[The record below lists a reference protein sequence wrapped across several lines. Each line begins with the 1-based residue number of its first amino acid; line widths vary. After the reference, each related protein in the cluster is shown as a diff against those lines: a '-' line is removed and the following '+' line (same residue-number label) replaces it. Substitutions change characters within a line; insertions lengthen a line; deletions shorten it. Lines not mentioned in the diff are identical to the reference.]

1 MASAVF
7 LRLLKRK
14 ISASKIENEKRI
26 MINVHIITIV
36 GPMYIH
42 V

>member
-14 ISASKIENEKRI
+14 ISASKIENEKLYHGKCSYY
-26 MINVHIITIV
+26 NNS
-36 GPMYIH
+36 MYIRVH